1 MPILVYSIFQL
12 QDFSTIFPKPDGL
25 DAPPSVPE
33 TPSVP
38 TPPSVPETP
47 SVPTPPS
54 VPETPIVP
62 DIPSTPTL
70 PTDGK
75 KYLSIEAI
83 KKDDPVVK
91 PTPPVSKIIS
101 VRRIEDSEVED
112 YYSRNELS
120 TIKTETVSNKQGS
133 LPDKPLGDKNP
144 IVVSNEKK
152 EKDKRTETQRLAE
165 EADSL
170 AKETPKEK
178 SSTSVSGPNP
188 GLKDGRAVQKD
199 ELSKPVPADKIPEKL
214 EDKYNTEIDEFKSW
228 VKKNPVKTGDTFIWN
243 RVPTELPYPP
253 NKQPD
258 LSKDLTSPDRYKS
271 LFDWGTSIK
280 KFFSGYENK
289 IKSPVDIALL
299 CNTDTVGGFN
309 KNAPY
314 IFDEGSEIHLLFIR
328 NGGYRTENEK
338 GVIGKAIATKASK
351 KDPVKL
357 DANWAQNPYWC
368 GLTVDFMLYNNTIY
382 QSDETSLPIVGT
394 GKIFEYFDNSPLNP
408 DGGTESKKKKT
419 LETINSEISSRKKT
433 ISSIESKLSRK
444 GGLYDTKNRQLKEL
458 TELQADNLVQPSSR
472 GRVSENSKLKTLENT
487 ERIIKT
493 NEDAKSTLNNEIL
506 ELETKRETIK
516 NTPNSKYNVDGTV
529 AKFEKGVHFTNTDGG
544 LTREGLELWDKIKD
558 WPGAYIVRRGAE
570 GGHTELLLHFGK
582 NGKLFVIFGNSGYG
596 NNGPRNGTTL
606 GFKSYDTIGNFGG
619 NTIFIV
625 KRGAKNPY
633 TNGIGVSLKKTE
645 LYQEYT
651 QRLKDG
657 DKKLGIKKS
666 GQGKYD
672 NTFNLLREIMEI

>member
-1 MPILVYSIFQL
+1 
-12 QDFSTIFPKPDGL
+12 
-25 DAPPSVPE
+25 
-33 TPSVP
+33 
-38 TPPSVPETP
+38 
-47 SVPTPPS
+47 
-54 VPETPIVP
+54 
-62 DIPSTPTL
+62 
-70 PTDGK
+70 
-75 KYLSIEAI
+75 
-83 KKDDPVVK
+83 
-91 PTPPVSKIIS
+91 
-101 VRRIEDSEVED
+101 
-112 YYSRNELS
+112 
-120 TIKTETVSNKQGS
+120 
-133 LPDKPLGDKNP
+133 
-144 IVVSNEKK
+144 
-152 EKDKRTETQRLAE
+152 
-165 EADSL
+165 
-170 AKETPKEK
+170 
-178 SSTSVSGPNP
+178 
-188 GLKDGRAVQKD
+188 
-199 ELSKPVPADKIPEKL
+199 
-214 EDKYNTEIDEFKSW
+214 
-228 VKKNPVKTGDTFIWN
+228 
-243 RVPTELPYPP
+243 
-253 NKQPD
+253 
-258 LSKDLTSPDRYKS
+258 

-309 KNAPY
+309 KNVPY

-338 GVIGKAIATKASK
+338 GVIGKAIATETSK
-351 KDPVKL
+351 KDPGKL

-368 GLTVDFMLYNNTIY
+368 GLTVDFMLYDNTIY

-394 GKIFEYFDNSPLNP
+394 GKIFEYFNNSPLNP

-529 AKFEKGVHFTNTDGG
+529 AKFERGVHFTNTNGG
-544 LTREGLELWDKIKD
+544 LTPEGLELWDKIKD
-558 WPGAYIVRRGAE
+558 WPGAYIVRRGPL

-619 NTIFIV
+619 TTIFIV
-625 KRGAKNPY
+625 KRAVKNPY